1 MRKQL
6 YNSAIEK
13 FRAWYGSDPETTAYA
28 PGRVEILGN
37 HTDYNEGYVLSA
49 AINYGTFFLAS
60 GNDGEDDEC
69 RIVAGDLMEETR
81 FSLSNP
87 ETSTEHHWPNYII
100 GVAVEMFGRLSAEKP
115 FKGLFYGNVPLGSGL
130 SSSAAL
136 EMSAALA
143 LMKLN
148 KSTTD
153 RIELAKIGQKAE
165 NEYVGAKTGLM
176 DQISSLFAKKN
187 MLVLSD
193 FRHLDIQTVPLPAN
207 VCFLVCETGTK
218 HSLGESDYNS
228 RREAC
233 ERATTYFSKHL
244 DHPVKALR
252 DVNLEEWNRHSHN
265 MPAIEAKRSAH
276 VIEENTRV
284 MEGKDL
290 LSAGDIEA
298 FGKLM
303 FYSHGSSRHNF
314 ENSCLELDVLVD
326 AASKMQEVL
335 GARLSGGGFGG
346 SAVMLLRPEHVD
358 DVVRR
363 LNIQYAQEFGREFTS
378 RIIEASAGAHVML
391 PGAEA

>member
-1 MRKQL
+1 M
-6 YNSAIEK
+6 
-13 FRAWYGSDPETTAYA
+13 AYA

-49 AINYGTFFLAS
+49 AINYGTFFLAAE
-60 GNDGEDDEC
+60 NDGGGDEC
-69 RIVAGDLMEETR
+69 RIVAGDLMEEAR

-87 ETSTEHHWPNYII
+87 ETATEHHWPNYII
-100 GVAVEMFGRLSAEKP
+100 GVGVEMSRRLSAKKP

-136 EMSAALA
+136 EMSTALS
-143 LMKLN
+143 LMNLN
-148 KSTTD
+148 KLAID

-165 NEYVGAKTGLM
+165 HEYVGAKTGLL
-176 DQISSLFAKKN
+176 DQISSLFAKKD

-193 FRHLDIQTVPLPAN
+193 FRNLDVQNVPLPTN
-207 VCFLVCETGTK
+207 VCFLVCDTGTK

-233 ERATTYFSKHL
+233 ERATSYFSKHL
-244 DHPVKALR
+244 DHPVMALR
-252 DVNLEEWNRHSHN
+252 DVSLEEWNRHSHN
-265 MPAIEAKRSAH
+265 MPSIEATRSAH

-284 MEGKDL
+284 MQGKDL

-303 FYSHGSSRHNF
+303 FQSHESSRNNF
-314 ENSCLELDVLVD
+314 ENSCMELDVLVD
-326 AASKMQEVL
+326 AASEIEEVL

-346 SAVMLLRPEHVD
+346 SAVMLLKPEHVD

-363 LNIQYAQEFGREFTS
+363 LNTRYAQKVGSEFTS
-378 RIIEASAGAHVML
+378 RIIEASAGAQIMR